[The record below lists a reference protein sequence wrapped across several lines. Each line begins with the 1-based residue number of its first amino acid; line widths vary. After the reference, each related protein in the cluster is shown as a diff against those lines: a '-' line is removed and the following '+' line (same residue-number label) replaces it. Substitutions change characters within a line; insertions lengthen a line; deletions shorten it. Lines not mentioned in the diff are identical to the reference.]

1 MKNNSFFCPNQFWS
15 FLKNNNS
22 KSSCTA
28 FILFIWYMI
37 RNQVIRPI
45 YFCCPLVYGL
55 VLLGSYMYIVV
66 VVVVKS
72 SKGGSTKRATS
83 TVELGQV
90 ATQ

>member
-1 MKNNSFFCPNQFWS
+1 MHFVPFEINNLIQNQDS
-15 FLKNNNS
+15 RN
-22 KSSCTA
+22 
-28 FILFIWYMI
+28 IYLFICMI
-37 RNQVIRPI
+37 PNQVIRPI